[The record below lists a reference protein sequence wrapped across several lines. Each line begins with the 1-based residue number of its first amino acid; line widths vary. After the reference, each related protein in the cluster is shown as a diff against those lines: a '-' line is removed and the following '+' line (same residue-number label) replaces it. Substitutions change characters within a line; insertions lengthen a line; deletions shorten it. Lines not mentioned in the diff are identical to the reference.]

1 MALLHTDLQAIRE
14 HTGLTVSE
22 IHRRTKTPQHVILDI
37 EKGTIFDLTDRQK
50 TYIRSFI
57 RTYAKAIGIK
67 DEDIIRALDAHEA
80 GTYAGGLR
88 KKYLPGLVQNE
99 VESDETGTQNT
110 TVTDVASDDEDT
122 GLVRPGPTS
131 TIGSDEFSRPDPS
144 RQYNRVTPPPPKL
157 DSVDWAK
164 YSEGFSSFN
173 NNIFK
178 YIAGLIV
185 VALLA
190 AGIYYAY
197 EFYLQYDFG
206 SSETN
211 TPISSNALAT
221 VPETQIDSVPTDSL
235 ETDTIDLQ
243 ITAPEI
249 PPSII
254 EFTIPETI
262 FVVVHASGD
271 KLEPVRVTSDVNNIR
286 SPYWIELNEAM
297 RFDFNNQIEIQG
309 QLDRM
314 TLFVN
319 GHVLEDY
326 ESLYINDR
334 TMVLTREFLT
344 TKPEIFTTD
353 PQPLPSGMSL
363 PSVIRD
369 RPIF

>member
-14 HTGLTVSE
+14 NTGLTVSE
-22 IHRRTKTPQHVILDI
+22 IHRRTKTPEHVILDI

-67 DEDIIRALDAHEA
+67 DEDIIRALDAHES
-80 GTYAGGLR
+80 GTYSGGLR
-88 KKYLPGLVQNE
+88 KKYLPGSVQADDDQTDA
-99 VESDETGTQNT
+99 ESQNAS
-110 TVTDVASDDEDT
+110 VKDVASDDEDT

-157 DSVDWAK
+157 DNVDWAK
-164 YSEGFSSFN
+164 YSEGFSTFN

-178 YIAGLIV
+178 YIAGFIV

-190 AGIYYAY
+190 GGAYYAY
-197 EFYLQYDFG
+197 DFFMQYEFG
-206 SSETN
+206 SSEPE
-211 TPISSNALAT
+211 PIVSTQTSTTL
-221 VPETQIDSVPTDSL
+221 PESEFDAEPADSL
-235 ETDTIDLQ
+235 VLDTIDIQ
-243 ITAPEI
+243 ISSPEI
-249 PPSII
+249 PASIV
-254 EFTIPETI
+254 EFTMPETI
-262 FVVVHASGD
+262 YVIVHASGD
-271 KLEPVRVTSDVNNIR
+271 KLEPVRVTSDVNNVR

-314 TLFVN
+314 SLFVN
-319 GHVLEDY
+319 GHLLSDY

-334 TMVLTREFLT
+334 TMLLTRDFLS

-353 PQPLPSGMSL
+353 PQPLPSGMNL
-363 PSVIRD
+363 PTVIRD
-369 RPIF
+369 RPVF